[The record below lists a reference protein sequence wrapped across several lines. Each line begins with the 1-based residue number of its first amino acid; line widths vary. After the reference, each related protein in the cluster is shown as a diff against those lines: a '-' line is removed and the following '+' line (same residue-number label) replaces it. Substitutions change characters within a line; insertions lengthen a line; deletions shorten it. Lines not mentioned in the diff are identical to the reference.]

1 MMDLFGYAV
10 TACGTLI
17 GLFGTLIMWVALSPD
32 KRTELKQ
39 LLKNLWTHAT
49 KVVVILMALFT
60 TGMNIWE
67 IYLFGAADTPP
78 TRADFLVLLMHIW
91 NASSYFFC
99 GMVLFAFW
107 MKDLIA
113 KEYPVQAQT

>member
-1 MMDLFGYAV
+1 MESFWNVLA
-10 TACGTLI
+10 ALGTFI
-17 GLFGTLIMWVALSPD
+17 SLFGTLITWVSLKPNQ
-32 KRTELKQ
+32 RTELKNI
-39 LLKNLWTHAT
+39 LKGIWTHTT
-49 KVVVILMALFT
+49 KVLVILMALFT

-78 TRADFLVLLMHIW
+78 TRTDVLVLLMHIW

-113 KEYPVQAQT
+113 KEYPFQSQT